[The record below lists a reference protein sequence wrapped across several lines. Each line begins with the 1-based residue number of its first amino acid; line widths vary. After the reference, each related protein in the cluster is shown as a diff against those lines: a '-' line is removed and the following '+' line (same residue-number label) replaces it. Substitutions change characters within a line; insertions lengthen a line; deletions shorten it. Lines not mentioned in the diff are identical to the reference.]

1 MDVANV
7 AKCALQI
14 IRHLSSFSDVT
25 RWCQSVATEKAV
37 VCSCSSMVAI
47 LSNIS
52 IPFITDRNK
61 EMLKTSKLHPAA
73 FAASVCYNCYST
85 IYGQAYSL
93 YRSRPF
99 ACGRDSMMNPQ
110 HIRGHNVNAAISPQ
124 YAEGSSA
131 LGARPLVA
139 LLQQRTRPGVT
150 LSWTSAQG
158 SAPKYPTI
166 MNIN

>member
-14 IRHLSSFSDVT
+14 IRHLSTFSDVT
-25 RWCQSVATEKAV
+25 RWCQSVATGKAV

-47 LSNIS
+47 LSNLS

-61 EMLKTSKLHPAA
+61 EMLRTSKLHPAA
-73 FAASVCYNCYST
+73 PVASVCYKCYST

-93 YRSRPF
+93 CHTRLF
-99 ACGRDSMMNPQ
+99 AYGRDSMMNPQ

-131 LGARPLVA
+131 LG
-139 LLQQRTRPGVT
+139 TRPGVT

>member
-7 AKCALQI
+7 AKCTLQI
-14 IRHLSSFSDVT
+14 IRQLSSFSDVT

-37 VCSCSSMVAI
+37 FCSCSSMVAI

-61 EMLKTSKLHPAA
+61 EMLRTSKLHPAA
-73 FAASVCYNCYST
+73 PAASVCYKCYST

-93 YRSRPF
+93 CHARLF

-124 YAEGSSA
+124 YAEGLSA
-131 LGARPLVA
+131 LG
-139 LLQQRTRPGVT
+139 TRPGVT

>member
-14 IRHLSSFSDVT
+14 IRHLSTFSDVT
-25 RWCQSVATEKAV
+25 RWCQSVAMGKAV
-37 VCSCSSMVAI
+37 VCSRSSMVAI

-61 EMLKTSKLHPAA
+61 EMLKTSKLHPTA

-131 LGARPLVA
+131 LG
-139 LLQQRTRPGVT
+139 TRPGVT

-158 SAPKYPTI
+158 PAPKYPTI

>member
-14 IRHLSSFSDVT
+14 IRHLSTFSDVT
-25 RWCQSVATEKAV
+25 RWCQSVATGKAV

-47 LSNIS
+47 LSNLS
-52 IPFITDRNK
+52 IPFVTDRNK
-61 EMLKTSKLHPAA
+61 EMLRTSKLHPAA
-73 FAASVCYNCYST
+73 PVASVCYKCYST

-93 YRSRPF
+93 CHTRLF

-131 LGARPLVA
+131 LG
-139 LLQQRTRPGVT
+139 TRPGVT

>member
-7 AKCALQI
+7 ARCALQI

-37 VCSCSSMVAI
+37 FYSCSSMVAI

-52 IPFITDRNK
+52 ISFMTDINK

-73 FAASVCYNCYST
+73 YAASVCYNCYRT

-93 YRSRPF
+93 YHSRMS

-110 HIRGHNVNAAISPQ
+110 HIRGHNVNAAILPQ

-158 SAPKYPTI
+158 SAPKKPI
-166 MNIN
+166 LKQ

>member
-14 IRHLSSFSDVT
+14 IRHLSTFSDVT
-25 RWCQSVATEKAV
+25 RWCQSVATGKAV

-47 LSNIS
+47 LSNLS

-61 EMLKTSKLHPAA
+61 EMLRTSKLHPAA
-73 FAASVCYNCYST
+73 PAASVCYKCYST

-93 YRSRPF
+93 CHTRLF
-99 ACGRDSMMNPQ
+99 AYGRDSMMNPQ

-131 LGARPLVA
+131 LG
-139 LLQQRTRPGVT
+139 TRPGVT

>member
-37 VCSCSSMVAI
+37 VCSSSSMVAI

-61 EMLKTSKLHPAA
+61 EMLRTSKLHPAA
-73 FAASVCYNCYST
+73 PAASVCYKCYST

-93 YRSRPF
+93 CHTRLF
-99 ACGRDSMMNPQ
+99 AYGRDSMMNPQ

-124 YAEGSSA
+124 YAKGSSA
-131 LGARPLVA
+131 LG
-139 LLQQRTRPGVT
+139 TRPGVT

>member
-14 IRHLSSFSDVT
+14 IRQLSSFSVVT
-25 RWCQSVATEKAV
+25 RWCQTVATGKALFH
-37 VCSCSSMVAI
+37 SCSSMVAI
-47 LSNIS
+47 LSNLS
-52 IPFITDRNK
+52 IPFITHRNK
-61 EMLKTSKLHPAA
+61 EMLRTSKLHPAA
-73 FAASVCYNCYST
+73 PAASVCYKCYST

-93 YRSRPF
+93 CHTRLF
-99 ACGRDSMMNPQ
+99 AYGRDSMMNPQ

>member
-37 VCSCSSMVAI
+37 VCSRSSMVAI

-61 EMLKTSKLHPAA
+61 EMLKTSRLHPTA
-73 FAASVCYNCYST
+73 FAASICYNCYST

-93 YRSRPF
+93 CHTRLF
-99 ACGRDSMMNPQ
+99 AYGRDSMMNPQ
-110 HIRGHNVNAAISPQ
+110 HIRGHNVNTAISPQ

-131 LGARPLVA
+131 LW
-139 LLQQRTRPGVT
+139 TRPGVT

>member
-14 IRHLSSFSDVT
+14 IRQLSTFSDVT

-52 IPFITDRNK
+52 ISFMTDINK
-61 EMLKTSKLHPAA
+61 EMLKTSKLHPTA
-73 FAASVCYNCYST
+73 FAASVCYKCYST

-93 YRSRPF
+93 CHTRLF
-99 ACGRDSMMNPQ
+99 AYGRDSMMNPQ
-110 HIRGHNVNAAISPQ
+110 HIRGHNVNTAISPQ

-131 LGARPLVA
+131 LG
-139 LLQQRTRPGVT
+139 TRPGVT

-166 MNIN
+166 LNIN

>member
-1 MDVANV
+1 MDIANV

-14 IRHLSSFSDVT
+14 IRHLSSFSVVT
-25 RWCQSVATEKAV
+25 RWCQSVATGKAV

-47 LSNIS
+47 LSNLS

-61 EMLKTSKLHPAA
+61 EMLRTSKLHPAA
-73 FAASVCYNCYST
+73 PAASVCYKCYST

-93 YRSRPF
+93 CHTRLF
-99 ACGRDSMMNPQ
+99 AYGRDSMMNPQ

-131 LGARPLVA
+131 LG
-139 LLQQRTRPGVT
+139 TRPGVT
-150 LSWTSAQG
+150 ISWTSAQG

>member
-14 IRHLSSFSDVT
+14 IRHLSTFSDVT
-25 RWCQSVATEKAV
+25 RWCQSVAMGKAV

-61 EMLKTSKLHPAA
+61 EMLKTSKLHPTA

-99 ACGRDSMMNPQ
+99 A

-124 YAEGSSA
+124 YAKGSSA
-131 LGARPLVA
+131 LG
-139 LLQQRTRPGVT
+139 TRPGVT

-158 SAPKYPTI
+158 PAPKYPTI

>member
-14 IRHLSSFSDVT
+14 IRHLASFSDVT

-47 LSNIS
+47 LSNLS

-73 FAASVCYNCYST
+73 PVASVCYKCYST

-93 YRSRPF
+93 CHTRLF
-99 ACGRDSMMNPQ
+99 AYGRDSMMNPQ

-131 LGARPLVA
+131 LG
-139 LLQQRTRPGVT
+139 TRPGVT

>member
-7 AKCALQI
+7 ARCALQI

-37 VCSCSSMVAI
+37 FYSCSSMVAI

-52 IPFITDRNK
+52 ISFMTDINK

-73 FAASVCYNCYST
+73 YAASVCYNCYRT

-93 YRSRPF
+93 YHSRMS

-110 HIRGHNVNAAISPQ
+110 HIRGHNVNTAISPQ

-131 LGARPLVA
+131 LG
-139 LLQQRTRPGVT
+139 TRPGVT

>member
-14 IRHLSSFSDVT
+14 IRHLSTFSDVT
-25 RWCQSVATEKAV
+25 R
-37 VCSCSSMVAI
+37 SCSSMVAI

-61 EMLKTSKLHPAA
+61 EMLKTSKLHPTA

-131 LGARPLVA
+131 LG
-139 LLQQRTRPGVT
+139 TRPGVT

>member
-14 IRHLSSFSDVT
+14 IRHLSTFSDVT

-47 LSNIS
+47 LSNLS

-61 EMLKTSKLHPAA
+61 EMLRTSKLHPAA
-73 FAASVCYNCYST
+73 PAASVCYKCYST

-93 YRSRPF
+93 CHTRLF
-99 ACGRDSMMNPQ
+99 AYGRDSMMNPQ

-131 LGARPLVA
+131 LG
-139 LLQQRTRPGVT
+139 TRPGVT

>member
-7 AKCALQI
+7 AKCTLQI

-47 LSNIS
+47 LSNLS

-61 EMLKTSKLHPAA
+61 EMLRTSKLHPAA
-73 FAASVCYNCYST
+73 PVASVCYKCYST

-93 YRSRPF
+93 CHTRLF
-99 ACGRDSMMNPQ
+99 AYGRDSMMNPQ

-131 LGARPLVA
+131 LG
-139 LLQQRTRPGVT
+139 TRPGVT

>member
-14 IRHLSSFSDVT
+14 IRQLSTFSDVT

-61 EMLKTSKLHPAA
+61 EMLRTSKLHPAA
-73 FAASVCYNCYST
+73 PAASVCYKCYST

-93 YRSRPF
+93 CHTRLF
-99 ACGRDSMMNPQ
+99 AYGRDSMMNPQ

-131 LGARPLVA
+131 LG
-139 LLQQRTRPGVT
+139 TRPGVT

>member
-7 AKCALQI
+7 ARCALQI
-14 IRHLSSFSDVT
+14 IRRLSSFSVVT

-37 VCSCSSMVAI
+37 ICSCSSIVAI
-47 LSNIS
+47 LSNMS

-61 EMLKTSKLHPAA
+61 EMLKTSKLHPTA
-73 FAASVCYNCYST
+73 FTASVCYNCYST

-131 LGARPLVA
+131 LG
-139 LLQQRTRPGVT
+139 TRPGVT
-150 LSWTSAQG
+150 ISWTSAQG

>member
-14 IRHLSSFSDVT
+14 IRQLSTFSDVT

-61 EMLKTSKLHPAA
+61 EMLKTSKLHPTA

-93 YRSRPF
+93 CHTRLF
-99 ACGRDSMMNPQ
+99 AYGRDSMMNPQ

-131 LGARPLVA
+131 LG
-139 LLQQRTRPGVT
+139 TRPGVT
-150 LSWTSAQG
+150 ISWTSAQG

>member
-7 AKCALQI
+7 EKCALQI
-14 IRHLSSFSDVT
+14 IRHLASFSDVT

-37 VCSCSSMVAI
+37 FCSCSSMVAI
-47 LSNIS
+47 LSNLS

-61 EMLKTSKLHPAA
+61 EMLKTSKLHPTA
-73 FAASVCYNCYST
+73 FAVSVCYNCYST

-110 HIRGHNVNAAISPQ
+110 HIRGQNVNTAISPQ
-124 YAEGSSA
+124 YAEGLSA
-131 LGARPLVA
+131 LGT
-139 LLQQRTRPGVT
+139 RTGVT
-150 LSWTSAQG
+150 LSWTSAHG

>member
-7 AKCALQI
+7 AKCTLQI

-47 LSNIS
+47 LSNLS

-61 EMLKTSKLHPAA
+61 EMLKTSKLHPIA
-73 FAASVCYNCYST
+73 FAASVCYKCYST

-93 YRSRPF
+93 CHARLF

-131 LGARPLVA
+131 LV
-139 LLQQRTRPGVT
+139 TRPGVT

>member
-7 AKCALQI
+7 ARCALQI

-52 IPFITDRNK
+52 ISFMTDINK
-61 EMLKTSKLHPAA
+61 EMLKTSKLHPTA
-73 FAASVCYNCYST
+73 FAASVCYKCYST

-93 YRSRPF
+93 CHTRLF
-99 ACGRDSMMNPQ
+99 AYGRDSMMNPQ

-131 LGARPLVA
+131 LG
-139 LLQQRTRPGVT
+139 TRPGVT
-150 LSWTSAQG
+150 ISWTSAQG

>member
-14 IRHLSSFSDVT
+14 IRQLSSFSDVT

-61 EMLKTSKLHPAA
+61 EMLKTSKLHPTAP
-73 FAASVCYNCYST
+73 AASVCYNCYST

-93 YRSRPF
+93 YYTRLF

-110 HIRGHNVNAAISPQ
+110 HIRGHNVNTAISPQ
-124 YAEGSSA
+124 YAKGTQPY
-131 LGARPLVA
+131 GT
-139 LLQQRTRPGVT
+139 QPGVT
-150 LSWTSAQG
+150 LSWTTAQG
-158 SAPKYPTI
+158 HTPKNPL
-166 MNIN
+166 

>member
-47 LSNIS
+47 LSNLS

-61 EMLKTSKLHPAA
+61 EMLKTIKLHPAA
-73 FAASVCYNCYST
+73 PAASFCYKCYST

-93 YRSRPF
+93 CHARLF

-110 HIRGHNVNAAISPQ
+110 HIRGHNVNTAISPQ
-124 YAEGSSA
+124 YAEGLSA
-131 LGARPLVA
+131 LG
-139 LLQQRTRPGVT
+139 TRPGVT

>member
-14 IRHLSSFSDVT
+14 IRHLSTFSDVT
-25 RWCQSVATEKAV
+25 RWCQSVATGKAV

-61 EMLKTSKLHPAA
+61 EMLRTSRLHPAA
-73 FAASVCYNCYST
+73 PVASVCYKCYST

-93 YRSRPF
+93 CHARLF
-99 ACGRDSMMNPQ
+99 AYGRDSMMNPQ

-131 LGARPLVA
+131 LG
-139 LLQQRTRPGVT
+139 TRPGVT

-158 SAPKYPTI
+158 PAPKYPTI

>member
-7 AKCALQI
+7 ARCALQI
-14 IRHLSSFSDVT
+14 IRQLSSFSDVT

-37 VCSCSSMVAI
+37 FYSCSSMVAI

-52 IPFITDRNK
+52 ISFMTDINK

-73 FAASVCYNCYST
+73 YAASVCYNCYRT

-93 YRSRPF
+93 YHSRMS

-110 HIRGHNVNAAISPQ
+110 HIRGHNVNTAISPQ

-131 LGARPLVA
+131 LG
-139 LLQQRTRPGVT
+139 TRPGVT

>member
-14 IRHLSSFSDVT
+14 IRHLSTFSDVT
-25 RWCQSVATEKAV
+25 RWCQSVATGKAV

-47 LSNIS
+47 LSNLS

-61 EMLKTSKLHPAA
+61 EMLRTSKLHPAA
-73 FAASVCYNCYST
+73 PAASVCYKCYST

-93 YRSRPF
+93 CHTRLF
-99 ACGRDSMMNPQ
+99 AYGRDSMMNPQ

-131 LGARPLVA
+131 LG
-139 LLQQRTRPGVT
+139 TRPGVT
-150 LSWTSAQG
+150 ISWTSAQG

>member
-1 MDVANV
+1 MNVANV

-47 LSNIS
+47 LSNLS

-61 EMLKTSKLHPAA
+61 EMLKTSRLHPTA

-93 YRSRPF
+93 CHTRLF

-110 HIRGHNVNAAISPQ
+110 HIRGHNVNTAISPQ
-124 YAEGSSA
+124 YAEGLSA
-131 LGARPLVA
+131 LG
-139 LLQQRTRPGVT
+139 TRPGVT

>member
-61 EMLKTSKLHPAA
+61 EMLRTSKLHPAA
-73 FAASVCYNCYST
+73 PVASVCYKCYST

-93 YRSRPF
+93 CHTRLF
-99 ACGRDSMMNPQ
+99 AYGRDSMMNPQ
-110 HIRGHNVNAAISPQ
+110 HIRGHNVNAAILPQ

-131 LGARPLVA
+131 LG
-139 LLQQRTRPGVT
+139 TRPGVT

>member
-14 IRHLSSFSDVT
+14 IRHLSTFSDVT
-25 RWCQSVATEKAV
+25 RWCQSVATEKTV

-73 FAASVCYNCYST
+73 PVASVCYKCYST

-93 YRSRPF
+93 CHTRLF
-99 ACGRDSMMNPQ
+99 AYGRDSMMNPQ

-131 LGARPLVA
+131 LG
-139 LLQQRTRPGVT
+139 TRPGVT

>member
-7 AKCALQI
+7 ARCALQI
-14 IRHLSSFSDVT
+14 IRRLSSFSVVT

-37 VCSCSSMVAI
+37 ICSCSSIVAI
-47 LSNIS
+47 LSNMS

-93 YRSRPF
+93 CHARLF
-99 ACGRDSMMNPQ
+99 ACGRDPMMNPQ
-110 HIRGHNVNAAISPQ
+110 HIRGHNVNTAISPQ

-131 LGARPLVA
+131 LG
-139 LLQQRTRPGVT
+139 TRPGVT

-166 MNIN
+166 LNIN

>member
-7 AKCALQI
+7 ARCALQI

-47 LSNIS
+47 LSNLS

-61 EMLKTSKLHPAA
+61 EMLKTSRLHPAA
-73 FAASVCYNCYST
+73 FAASVCYKCYST

-93 YRSRPF
+93 CHTRLF
-99 ACGRDSMMNPQ
+99 AYGRDSMMNPQ

-124 YAEGSSA
+124 YAEGSLA
-131 LGARPLVA
+131 LG
-139 LLQQRTRPGVT
+139 TRPGVT
-150 LSWTSAQG
+150 ISWTSAQG

>member
-14 IRHLSSFSDVT
+14 IRHLSTFSDVT

-47 LSNIS
+47 LSNLS

-61 EMLKTSKLHPAA
+61 EMLKTSRLHPTA

-110 HIRGHNVNAAISPQ
+110 HIRGHNVNAAILPQ

-131 LGARPLVA
+131 LV
-139 LLQQRTRPGVT
+139 TRPGVT

-158 SAPKYPTI
+158 PAPKYPTI

>member
-7 AKCALQI
+7 ARCAMQI
-14 IRHLSSFSDVT
+14 IRQLSTFSDVT
-25 RWCQSVATEKAV
+25 RWCQSVATGKAV
-37 VCSCSSMVAI
+37 FHSCSSMVAI

-73 FAASVCYNCYST
+73 PAASVCYKCYST

-93 YRSRPF
+93 CHARLF

-110 HIRGHNVNAAISPQ
+110 HIRGHNVNTAISPQ
-124 YAEGSSA
+124 YAEGLSA
-131 LGARPLVA
+131 LG
-139 LLQQRTRPGVT
+139 TRPGVT

>member
-14 IRHLSSFSDVT
+14 IRHLSTFSDVT
-25 RWCQSVATEKAV
+25 RWCQSVATGKAV

-47 LSNIS
+47 LSNLS
-52 IPFITDRNK
+52 IPFVTDRNK

-73 FAASVCYNCYST
+73 PAVSVCYKCYTT

-93 YRSRPF
+93 CHTRLF

-110 HIRGHNVNAAISPQ
+110 HIRGHNVNTAISPQ
-124 YAEGSSA
+124 YAEGLSA
-131 LGARPLVA
+131 LG
-139 LLQQRTRPGVT
+139 TRPGVT

>member
-14 IRHLSSFSDVT
+14 IRHLSTFSDVT

-52 IPFITDRNK
+52 ISFMTDINK
-61 EMLKTSKLHPAA
+61 EMLKTSKLHPTA
-73 FAASVCYNCYST
+73 FAASVCYKCYST

-93 YRSRPF
+93 CHTRLF
-99 ACGRDSMMNPQ
+99 AYGRDSMMNPQ

-131 LGARPLVA
+131 LG
-139 LLQQRTRPGVT
+139 TRPGVT
-150 LSWTSAQG
+150 ISWTSAQG

>member
-1 MDVANV
+1 
-7 AKCALQI
+7 
-14 IRHLSSFSDVT
+14 
-25 RWCQSVATEKAV
+25 
-37 VCSCSSMVAI
+37 MVAI

-61 EMLKTSKLHPAA
+61 EMLKTSKLHPTA

-93 YRSRPF
+93 YRSRLF

-110 HIRGHNVNAAISPQ
+110 HIRGHNVNTAISPQ

-131 LGARPLVA
+131 LG
-139 LLQQRTRPGVT
+139 TRPGVT
-150 LSWTSAQG
+150 ISWTSAQG